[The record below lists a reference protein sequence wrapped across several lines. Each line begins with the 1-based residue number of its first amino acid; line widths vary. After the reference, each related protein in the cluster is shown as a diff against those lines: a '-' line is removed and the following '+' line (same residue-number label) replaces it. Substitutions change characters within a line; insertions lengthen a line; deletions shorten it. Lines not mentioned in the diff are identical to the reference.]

1 MSPVQSSR
9 QRAGPGGPIG
19 HLAQDLVPAPTA
31 PAIA

>member
-9 QRAGPGGPIG
+9 QLAGPGGPIG
-19 HLAQDLVPAPTA
+19 HLAQDLVPAPAA

>member
-9 QRAGPGGPIG
+9 QLAGPGGPIG
-19 HLAQDLVPAPTA
+19 RVAQYLVPAPAA